1 MAHTLVSP
9 QVHATGRCPARGL
22 GASVRGMAKTPA
34 TDAPPAL
41 ALKAR
46 GLTKTYG
53 TGDTAITAVDHVDL
67 DITQGVLTAV
77 MGPSGSG
84 KSTLVHLL
92 AGLDSPD
99 SGDVWVGEDRI
110 TGLPDA
116 QLARL
121 RGKHIGF
128 VFQGFNLMQTMSAR
142 DNIVLPLR
150 LNGVPLD
157 LDWLESLVEM
167 LGIGRELT
175 RKPYELS
182 GGQQQRIAI
191 ARALITKPRVVLAD
205 EPTGNLDTHAS
216 AQILAHLRQSCRELG
231 QSVVMVTHDPTAA
244 SYASHVL
251 LFADGKVA
259 GHVTD
264 PTPDAVLAG
273 LDALAGV
280 QR

>member
-1 MAHTLVSP
+1 MDHT
-9 QVHATGRCPARGL
+9 
-22 GASVRGMAKTPA
+22 
-34 TDAPPAL
+34 L

-53 TGDTAITAVDHVDL
+53 SGEAAVTAVDHVDL
-67 DITQGVLTAV
+67 DIPQGVLTAV

-84 KSTLVHLL
+84 KTTLVHLL
-92 AGLDSPD
+92 AGLDRAD
-99 SGDVWVGEDRI
+99 SGQVWVGSDEITALKDKELAKVRGRI
-110 TGLPDA
+110 V
-116 QLARL
+116 
-121 RGKHIGF
+121 GF
-128 VFQGFNLMQTMSAR
+128 VFQGFNLLQTMSAL
-142 DNIVLPLR
+142 DNIQLPLR
-150 LNGVPLD
+150 LNGITPDQEWLD
-157 LDWLESLVEM
+157 SLVSM
-167 LGIGRELT
+167 LGIGRELS
-175 RKPYELS
+175 RRPYEMS
-182 GGQQQRIAI
+182 GGQQQRVAI

-216 AQILAHLRQSCRELG
+216 AEVLAHLRQSCRELG

-244 SYASHVL
+244 SYAGQVL

-280 QR
+280 ER

>member
-1 MAHTLVSP
+1 MHPERRSVTGMVKNADTT
-9 QVHATGRCPARGL
+9 QDAT
-22 GASVRGMAKTPA
+22 
-34 TDAPPAL
+34 L

-53 TGDTAITAVDHVDL
+53 EGDATVIAVDHVDL
-67 DITQGVLTAV
+67 DIPRGVLTAV

-92 AGLDSPD
+92 AGLDAPD

-116 QLARL
+116 ELARL
-121 RGKHIGF
+121 RGRHIGF

-150 LNGVPLD
+150 LNGLPVDEAWLAD
-157 LDWLESLVEM
+157 LVDL
-167 LGIGRELT
+167 LGIGSELA
-175 RKPYELS
+175 RKPHEIS
-182 GGQQQRIAI
+182 GGQQQRVAI
-191 ARALITKPRVVLAD
+191 ARALITRPRVILAD

-216 AQILAHLRQSCRELG
+216 AQILAHLRQACRELG

-244 SYASHVL
+244 SYAGQVI

-280 QR
+280 AR